1 MMDTANRLEK
11 CFRAVFPAVDPAQI
25 ASADSS
31 TVEGWDSLAH
41 ITLLTVINE
50 EFGVD
55 VDFEEFEGATSFAA
69 ILERVERL
77 AARA

>member
-1 MMDTANRLEK
+1 MD
-11 CFRAVFPAVDPAQI
+11 
-25 ASADSS
+25 
-31 TVEGWDSLAH
+31 GWDSLAH